1 MVTFIKIYQVQDS
14 SNIDNNV
21 IEEENVNDLDLIEEI
36 DDSITLPKPKLKY
49 SKIIKDTGTQQID
62 TFYGIKNQGDIPI
75 RKVDY
80 SPTTETVIEKLFTPT
95 SLPRNVASWQT
106 IVLLAVIV
114 LLGISKAFSRN
125 RFNQAAKA
133 LFNYGVAQEVTRE
146 EKVFF
151 HRSNMMFTLVHLL
164 TFSLILYH
172 IKDILHI
179 SHLDSEGLIPFLFI
193 LLGVT
198 IIYVIKYVFSQVFFF
213 ILNDVSI
220 ATEYIFNVSLFNN
233 LLGVVFIPP
242 LCLAY
247 FSSLPFSFILLYL
260 IIPFSFI
267 TYALRLVR
275 LFSIGKIKGI
285 SYFYIF
291 LYICTLEIL
300 PLVVLFRIFIF

>member
-1 MVTFIKIYQVQDS
+1 MSFTNIFQVQDS
-14 SNIDNNV
+14 SSAKKPIAVEGNI
-21 IEEENVNDLDLIEEI
+21 NDLDLIEEI
-36 DDSITLPKPKLKY
+36 DDSIVLPKPKLKY
-49 SKIIKDTGTQQID
+49 RNIIKDTGTQQTD
-62 TFYGIKNQGDIPI
+62 TFYGLKNQRNLPV
-75 RKVDY
+75 RKIEY

-95 SLPRNVASWQT
+95 SISRNVASWQT
-106 IVLLAVIV
+106 IVLLTAIV

-125 RFNQAAKA
+125 RFNQAVRA

-151 HRSNMMFTLVHLL
+151 HRSNIMFTLVHLL

-172 IKDILHI
+172 IRELIHIDHLESKGVIL
-179 SHLDSEGLIPFLFI
+179 FLLI
-193 LLGVT
+193 LLGVI
-198 IIYVIKYVFSQVFFF
+198 IIYVIKYVFSQVLFF

-233 LLGVVFIPP
+233 LLGVIYVLP

-247 FSSLPFSFILLYL
+247 FSSLPFSYILLYL
-260 IIPFSFI
+260 VIPFSVI
-267 TYALRLVR
+267 TYFLRLAR
-275 LFSIGKIKGI
+275 LFLIGKLKGI